1 MYPFNPSG
9 ENSEEFIRISGELL
23 YTTDPEKIRALYFD
37 KYRNRLKMSADE
49 RQELEND
56 MLFKIMHTMQY
67 GKK

>member
-9 ENSEEFIRISGELL
+9 ENSAEYLTIDALLLHATTAEE
-23 YTTDPEKIRALYFD
+23 IRALYFRIIRD
-37 KYRNRLKMSADE
+37 RLKMSADE